1 MRLKDVGYVRVAAAS
16 IPVSIADPYTNVN
29 YIVDT
34 ITQAQK
40 VDVEVLVFPA
50 LTLTGSTC
58 GDLFRQELLL
68 NESLKAL
75 KAVLKATAGN
85 TMLISLGLPLRVDGQ
100 IYNAAAVIQSGKLLA
115 FIPSENSTQQDSCFD
130 PVLFRFSEQHTSS
143 HVKFYGEE
151 IPFQRDI
158 LFVDK
163 DSDLSIAVH
172 VCKNLLEPHV
182 PELQQATVH
191 LHLASS
197 PEIVGKNNLR
207 SDMLRWLSLRQQ
219 SAEVYAS
226 SSSDESTSDYI
237 YSGHCL
243 IAERG
248 ELLESNQ
255 YQQKG
260 PYIVTDVDVD
270 TPACLRSSRGS
281 SVVSEHSVMKIS
293 FSRDEK
299 SRTLLRQYSPYP
311 FLPHASDEERY
322 YSEVLHLQATAYMQ
336 RMKKTGLHLSH
347 IGISGGLD
355 STWALIVAL
364 KAHEMLGT
372 SKDNIRC
379 ITMPGFG
386 TSDAS
391 RKSAHQICSLL
402 GLALREIPIVDVTLQ
417 HFRDIGHD
425 PQDLSLTYENA
436 QARERTQIL
445 MDLAN
450 KEGGLV
456 VGTGDLS
463 EIALGWSTY
472 NGDQMSM
479 YGINASVPKTLLRAI
494 LAWYA
499 HKQPEDLKRAL
510 LTVLQRPV
518 SPELLPLDA
527 QGAIVQKTEDSL
539 GDYDVNDFFLY
550 YVVRTG
556 YSPKKILYLA
566 SLAFK
571 ERYSQKELCHTLR
584 IFYRRFITQ
593 QFKRN
598 AAPDSAKVL
607 PVSLSSRTEWRMPS
621 DASSRLFM
629 MELDKLEEE
638 LS

>member
-1 MRLKDVGYVRVAAAS
+1 MRLKDIGYVRVAAAS
-16 IPVSIADPYTNVN
+16 IPVSIADPHTNAN
-29 YIVDT
+29 HIIET
-34 ITQAQK
+34 ITQANTQ
-40 VDVEVLVFPA
+40 DVEVLVFPA

-68 NESLKAL
+68 NESLEAL
-75 KAVLKATAGN
+75 KAVLKATVGI
-85 TMLISLGLPLRVDGQ
+85 TMLISLGLPLRENGQ
-100 IYNAAAVIQSGKLLA
+100 IYNVAAVIQSGKLLA
-115 FIPSENSTQQDSCFD
+115 FIPSVNSTQQDRCFD
-130 PVLFRFSEQHTSS
+130 PGLFLFSEQRTSS
-143 HVKFYGEE
+143 HVTFDGED
-151 IPFQRDI
+151 IPFYSDI

-172 VCKNLLEPHV
+172 VCKNLLEPCA
-182 PELQQATVH
+182 PTLRQARVH
-191 LHLASS
+191 LHLAAS
-197 PEIVGKNNLR
+197 PEIVGKEKLR
-207 SDMLRWLSLRQQ
+207 SDMLRWQSVRQQ

-243 IAERG
+243 IVERG
-248 ELLESNQ
+248 ELLVSNQ

-260 PYIVTDVDVD
+260 SFIVTDVDVD
-270 TPACLRSSRGS
+270 TPACLRSPGGS
-281 SVVSEHSVMKIS
+281 SVDSEHSVIKIP
-293 FSRDEK
+293 FSRNEK
-299 SRTLLRQYSPYP
+299 NRTLLRHYSPYP
-311 FLPHASDEERY
+311 FLPDAGDEERY

-347 IGISGGLD
+347 MGISGGLD
-355 STWALIVAL
+355 STWALIVAI

-391 RKSAHQICSLL
+391 RKSAHQICSLF

-417 HFRDIGHD
+417 HFKDIGHD

-479 YGINASVPKTLLRAI
+479 YGVNASVPKTLLRAL

-499 HKQPEDLKRAL
+499 NKQPTELKHAL
-510 LTVLQRPV
+510 LAVLERPV

-566 SLAFK
+566 SLAFQG
-571 ERYSQKELCHTLR
+571 RYTQKELCRTLR

-598 AAPDSAKVL
+598 AAPDSAKVH
-607 PVSLSSRTEWRMPS
+607 PVSLSSRAEWRMPS